1 MPILFGG
8 GINIGGGVSISTQLG
23 PSIGDAY
30 GGGFYAGQI
39 STSGNGVA
47 THNLVV
53 GPKSSADSYKR
64 YLAFNTAVANTNSVI
79 NGPTNSAAVVAT
91 WGTNAPAAYFCE
103 TLTVGGFS
111 DWYLPAK
118 NELEVLYY
126 NLKPTTTSNYT
137 ASGANPNAVPAR
149 ASNYTTGEPGR
160 TSATQFQAYSGTEYF
175 YTGKYWSSTQDDNN
189 ASNYCFLQSFYTGR
203 QYGFFSGQQK
213 SFYQYVRAIRR
224 VAV

>member
-1 MPILFGG
+1 MPTIGT
-8 GINIGGGVSISTQLG
+8 GISIGGGVSISTQLG

-47 THNLVV
+47 THNLVISPRAS
-53 GPKSSADSYKR
+53 GTAFNRR
-64 YLAFNTAVANTNSVI
+64 YLNFNIAVVNTNSVI
-79 NGPTNSAAVVAT
+79 DGPTNSAAVVALY
-91 WGTNAPAAYFCE
+91 GTNAQAAYFCE

-126 NLKPTTTSNYT
+126 NLKPLPTNNNTS
-137 ASGANPNAVPAR
+137 SGINPNAIPPR
-149 ASNYTTGEPGR
+149 ASNYTTGTPSR
-160 TSATQFQAYSGTEYF
+160 TSATQFQAYSGTEYMIPT
-175 YTGKYWSSTQDDNN
+175 YYWSSTQDDRN
-189 ASNYCFLQSFYTGR
+189 ASNYCYLQSPYTG
-203 QYGFFSGQQK
+203 QQIGFFSGVTK
-213 SFYQYVRAIRR
+213 SSLQYCCAIRR